1 MIRPDGSVL
10 ISGRVVLKAYKHDV
24 WIIQRDRLA
33 RVYIQAFEP
42 SAGGGANLTW
52 IYTGEAQSFT
62 LTVGGDEVTAIF
74 AAIVNEHEDVVFE
87 EYLPDGATNRYD
99 TEWRRVTGRL
109 SEAS

>member
-33 RVYIQAFEP
+33 RVYIQAFD
-42 SAGGGANLTW
+42 LTW